1 MLNLN
6 TCVEGQELRLRNE
19 ELVKYVGRHHCSDA
33 TYNHEA
39 IAENGKPYTYTD
51 GGCYF
56 RNYQDMRDVIEILPL
71 ETTDSPKLDKH
82 PSVAWWE
89 SCPWITDRKPTEEDG
104 DKFGR
109 VHVKAS
115 GTSMILASNWD
126 GIGDGES
133 WIHIWHWKPPT
144 LTDQEQAL
152 QLINN
157 HEDGWRPTP
166 DQWHI
171 IRKGLEAS

>member
-1 MLNLN
+1 MINLNL
-6 TCVEGQELRLRNE
+6 CVKGQKLRLRNE
-19 ELVKYVGRHHCSDA
+19 EIVKYVGRRHCNDA

-39 IAENGKPYTYTD
+39 ITENGKPYTYTD
-51 GGCYF
+51 GGGYF
-56 RNYQDMRDVIEILPL
+56 RDNQDMRDVVEILPL
-71 ETTDSPKLDKH
+71 ETIDKH

-104 DKFGR
+104 DIYGR

-115 GTSMILASNWD
+115 ETSQILTSDWD
-126 GIGDGES
+126 IVSDGEA
-133 WIHIWHWKPPT
+133 WIHIWYWKPPT
-144 LTDQEQAL
+144 LTYKEQAL

-166 DQWHI
+166 EQWNV
-171 IRKGLEAS
+171 IRAGLKAS